1 MPSKLTLLGPFI
13 FTVVSLKKG
22 PTIPIVLHTAWAHAL
37 SAIVIVCPHGKMHA
51 IQIKSLYISE
61 NHILIL
67 HRRTETAQ
75 KVLLTRQKSHKFNG
89 TISRRIGP

>member
-1 MPSKLTLLGPFI
+1 MNNGTDRITDSAAIHDLNNGLFSELRCTVFLRVNCLLGPFI

-51 IQIKSLYISE
+51 IQIRE
-61 NHILIL
+61 
-67 HRRTETAQ
+67 
-75 KVLLTRQKSHKFNG
+75 
-89 TISRRIGP
+89 